1 MALVGTWGVLGLH
14 GRFRAEVPAQALP
27 WLLRGPLLGPFFPLG
42 AVHQGGTPCLVL
54 LHRGVRLVPSQE

>member
-14 GRFRAEVPAQALP
+14 GRFRAEIPAQALP
-27 WLLRGPLLGPFFPLG
+27 WLLCGPLLGPFSPLG

-54 LHRGVRLVPSQE
+54 LHGGVSLVPSQE